1 MMPQAAGALRLFHLF
16 GIHVFLH
23 WSWFLLLLLVATTY
37 DWRYSSF
44 AWGVVEIAAIFAL
57 VTMHEFGHALACRS
71 VGGRADRIVL
81 WPLGGV
87 AFVQPPK
94 RPAAVLWSIV
104 AGPLVNVALV
114 PITVALMWAVVP
126 MEQLAE
132 AENLV
137 LALGGLD
144 DVHTLVVVV
153 TLVNVMMLVFNLLPA
168 FPLDGGQILHALL
181 WFQVGYARSLLIAAQ
196 VGLALAILGGL
207 AALLLLGSLW
217 LTILAVFIGF
227 NSFHTIRVARL
238 LILEEHIENDPWR

>member
-1 MMPQAAGALRLFHLF
+1 MMPQTAGALRLFSLF

-23 WSWFLLLLLVATTY
+23 WSWFFLLLFVWSTY
-37 DWRYSSF
+37 TLRYDTF

-94 RPAAVLWSIV
+94 RPGAVLWSIV
-104 AGPLVNVALV
+104 AGPLVNVILI
-114 PITVALMWAVVP
+114 PITVAIMWVIVP
-126 MEQLAE
+126 IEQVRE
-132 AENLV
+132 AQNFAMLLRQLNNVETLV
-137 LALGGLD
+137 LII
-144 DVHTLVVVV
+144 

-181 WFQVGYARSLLIAAQ
+181 WFRIGHAHSLLVAAQ
-196 VGLALAILGGL
+196 VGLGLAIVGGA
-207 AALLLLGSLW
+207 AALFLLGSIW
-217 LTILAVFIGF
+217 LLILAAFIGF
-227 NSFHTIRVARL
+227 NSFHAIRTARF
-238 LILEEHIENDPWR
+238 LIYQEYVENDPWR